1 MVLLYKQPIDC
12 LVPVDSPSP
21 GMQQSSQVRSI
32 IALVPNPSHP
42 TQIPHLRLLVPLGS
56 IQEVPEAITQVHGSK
71 DKNPWDNVTFSRLV
85 IGSNFCHVFC
95 VYLYGWHSWLV
106 THFCHSFS
114 DHVQDLTRSC
124 SGFHLL
130 RDLVMATTTVCS
142 LLVCP

>member
-1 MVLLYKQPIDC
+1 VVLLYKQPIDC

-85 IGSNFCHVFC
+85 IGSNFCHVFLC
-95 VYLYGWHSWLV
+95 LSLWLA
-106 THFCHSFS
+106 FLACHPLLP
-114 DHVQDLTRSC
+114 QLLRPC
-124 SGFHLL
+124 SGS
-130 RDLVMATTTVCS
+130 DSVMFWVPFTQR
-142 LLVCP
+142 LGDGNHDGL